1 MAERFQEPTS
11 SMMREATRA
20 QATAFL
26 AAERGWG
33 WRAVDPEGASVRS
46 THGAVRVCT
55 NRTAATGG
63 FAGRQPRPVRLPGP
77 IRAASCFPAPE
88 TQDSPRPGA
97 AAPCACHVM
106 WSVWMAKE
114 EGIEME
120 GVVTEVLPD
129 RNYRVM
135 LENGHEILAYAAGKM
150 SKFKIRVLE
159 GDRVSVVLSPY
170 DLTRGRV
177 IYRHK

>member
-1 MAERFQEPTS
+1 
-11 SMMREATRA
+11 
-20 QATAFL
+20 L
-26 AAERGWG
+26 
-33 WRAVDPEGASVRS
+33 
-46 THGAVRVCT
+46 
-55 NRTAATGG
+55 N
-63 FAGRQPRPVRLPGP
+63 
-77 IRAASCFPAPE
+77 RAAPVPADLE
-88 TQDSPRPGA
+88 RL
-97 AAPCACHVM
+97 
-106 WSVWMAKE
+106 MAKE

>member
-1 MAERFQEPTS
+1 M
-11 SMMREATRA
+11 
-20 QATAFL
+20 
-26 AAERGWG
+26 AAEQARF
-33 WRAVDPEGASVRS
+33 DPA
-46 THGAVRVCT
+46 
-55 NRTAATGG
+55 G
-63 FAGRQPRPVRLPGP
+63 FPGRECIVPQRR
-77 IRAASCFPAPE
+77 E
-88 TQDSPRPGA
+88 
-97 AAPCACHVM
+97 
-106 WSVWMAKE
+106 WMAKE

>member
-1 MAERFQEPTS
+1 MPPCSASWCS
-11 SMMREATRA
+11 SLRSRSRSSGPSSRRGRHRRRSA
-20 QATAFL
+20 QLQT
-26 AAERGWG
+26 
-33 WRAVDPEGASVRS
+33 PELL
-46 THGAVRVCT
+46 
-55 NRTAATGG
+55 
-63 FAGRQPRPVRLPGP
+63 PRPRPA
-77 IRAASCFPAPE
+77 RFP
-88 TQDSPRPGA
+88 PRDPRRRGA
-97 AAPCACHVM
+97 ACLFLQR
-106 WSVWMAKE
+106 SDWMAKE

>member
-1 MAERFQEPTS
+1 MLVASRPRRRKIP
-11 SMMREATRA
+11 RE
-20 QATAFL
+20 
-26 AAERGWG
+26 
-33 WRAVDPEGASVRS
+33 
-46 THGAVRVCT
+46 
-55 NRTAATGG
+55 
-63 FAGRQPRPVRLPGP
+63 
-77 IRAASCFPAPE
+77 
-88 TQDSPRPGA
+88 PGA
-97 AAPCACHVM
+97 AAPRARHVM
-106 WSVWMAKE
+106 RRAWMAKE